1 MACLN
6 RLFKEEVFEPQH
18 LSLFAPIAGKLLTT
32 KSPLLFLQN
41 VVNATFGVVALFF
54 LTRYFPLSWGIFA
67 FDIGFVGLFTL
78 VNDLGYS
85 TATLRNISSGEDLG
99 ESNATLLAIK
109 LSLGGIFIAITV
121 GSLLIWTI
129 VLKHGFEYQAEFWV
143 ALELIPYYFFSSMIG
158 FTGTYYT
165 AKMSSARMS
174 IPAMIEAV
182 LRNSSIII
190 LSVLAFS
197 RILPIGEGEM
207 VYILPGIY
215 SCTYSVYFGVSVLL
229 GRPWVISRPSRALF
243 RKLTKVALPLA
254 LSASIGV
261 INANIDKV
269 LIQFFWEAG
278 ATGAYYLN
286 QRLIQVILNFSVA
299 ISVFFIPL
307 MAKYARK
314 RDDEVLGKSINDY
327 ERFITLFMLP
337 FIVVTIFL
345 SKYILN
351 LFNGYYSEYS
361 LLLPLL
367 AINALFYVSMQPFY
381 SAIIALGKTSII
393 AKITLTSL
401 LMNIALNLI
410 LVPSSLFGYRGLSLG
425 VVGAG
430 VSTLSATVF
439 SNVAYRIYL
448 NGEIKLGFR
457 SRNPILLLPAVVEGA
472 FILLVLTRIQPYSFV
487 ILLPVSIIA
496 ALIFFAVALILKQTT
511 IHELFSFFSNMN
523 PLRLGDHLKE
533 ESNNK

>member
-1 MACLN
+1 M
-6 RLFKEEVFEPQH
+6 
-18 LSLFAPIAGKLLTT
+18 LTT

-41 VVNATFGVVALFF
+41 IINAAFGVVALFF
-54 LTRYFPLSWGIFA
+54 LTRFFPLSWGIFA
-67 FDIGFVGLFTL
+67 FDIGFVGLFTF

-109 LSLGGIFIAITV
+109 LVLGGIFIAITV
-121 GSLLIWTI
+121 GSLLIWTL
-129 VLKHGFEYQAEFWV
+129 VLKRGFEYQAEFWV

-174 IPAMIEAV
+174 IPAMVEAI
-182 LRNSSIII
+182 LRNSTIII
-190 LSVLAFS
+190 LAVLAFS

-207 VYILPGIY
+207 VYILPAIY
-215 SCTYSVYFGVSVLL
+215 SCTYGVYFAISVFL
-229 GRPWVISRPSRALF
+229 GRPWVISRPSRTLF

-307 MAKYARK
+307 MAKYAKK
-314 RDDEVLGKSINDY
+314 RDDQALGKSIEDY

-337 FIVVTIFL
+337 FIVITIFL

-361 LLLPLL
+361 LLLPILS
-367 AINALFYVSMQPFY
+367 INALFYVSMQPFY
-381 SAIIALGKTSII
+381 AAIIALGKTKVIGE
-393 AKITLTSL
+393 ITITSL
-401 LMNIALNLI
+401 LLNIGLNLI
-410 LVPSSLFGYRGLSLG
+410 LVPSSIFGFTGLSLG

-430 VSTLSATVF
+430 VSTLAATIF
-439 SNVAYRIYL
+439 SNVAYRIYI

-457 SRNPILLLPAVVEGA
+457 NRNPILLIPAVIEGA

-487 ILLPVSIIA
+487 TLLPVSIIA
-496 ALIFFAVALILKQTT
+496 ALIFFVFAIAMKQTN

-523 PLRLGDHLKE
+523 PLKLGDHLRDETNDK
-533 ESNNK
+533 